1 MRGLFQW
8 GSGMVVWSL
17 LVTGAHAQRVQL
29 PRFDQFS
36 ARSSVRVPDRGA
48 AHLGGVRRSFRGGA
62 RYGTPIAG
70 KLPGVNRLFGN
81 RSLSVSDSDIRA
93 SVHVTIIDHEAL
105 DQQVLAEAK
114 RQRTGRSN
122 ATPRRPDPQLAEFS
136 RRLTRQIN
144 SDVQASQGLMSVAEI
159 RRKQSEGDAEHR
171 RKVLRLVADGRRAE
185 EEGKLA
191 VAEHA
196 YRTARRQANRKLP
209 DRKLQETIETRIIQ
223 LSAKRDSA
231 HTGHGPR

>member
-8 GSGMVVWSL
+8 GSGIVVWSL

-48 AHLGGVRRSFRGGA
+48 AHLGGIRRSFRGGA

-70 KLPGVNRLFGN
+70 KFPGVNRLFGN

-122 ATPRRPDPQLAEFS
+122 AAPRQPAPQLAEFS
-136 RRLTRQIN
+136 RRLTRQVN
-144 SDVQASQGLMSVAEI
+144 SDAQASEGLMSVAEI
-159 RRKQSEGDAEHR
+159 RRKQSQGDGEHLH
-171 RKVLRLVADGRRAE
+171 KVLRLVTDGQRAE

-196 YRTARRQANRKLP
+196 YRTARRQA
-209 DRKLQETIETRIIQ
+209 DRKLRETIDTRISQ
-223 LSAKRDSA
+223 LNAKRVSA
-231 HTGHGPR
+231 QADHGPR